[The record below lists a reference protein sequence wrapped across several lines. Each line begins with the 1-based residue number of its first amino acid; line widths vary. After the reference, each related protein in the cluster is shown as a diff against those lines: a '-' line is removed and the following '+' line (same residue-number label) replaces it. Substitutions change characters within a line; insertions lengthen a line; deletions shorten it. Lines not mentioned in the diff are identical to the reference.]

1 LPFKLYSQI
10 SPESL
15 VLDHSIPVSGTLE
28 EDLNV
33 LQDDTILQDNTP
45 AYILA
50 KLDQPSADWLAI
62 YFVPD
67 NAKVRDKVRSTRV
80 HPALD

>member
-1 LPFKLYSQI
+1 M
-10 SPESL
+10 
-15 VLDHSIPVSGTLE
+15 LDHSIPVSGTLE

-33 LQDDTILQDNTP
+33 LQDDAILQANTP

-67 NAKVRDKVRSTRV
+67 DAKVRDKVRPAPA
-80 HPALD
+80 HPTVV